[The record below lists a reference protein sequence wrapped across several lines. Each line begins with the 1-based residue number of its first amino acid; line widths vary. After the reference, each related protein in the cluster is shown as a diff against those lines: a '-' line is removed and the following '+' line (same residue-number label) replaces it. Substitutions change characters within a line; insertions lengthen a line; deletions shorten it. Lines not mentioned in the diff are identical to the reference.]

1 MTLQHLERRG
11 VARLVCICLSA
22 IARRS
27 DGGGGHAEPAAEGRL
42 SGALG
47 ADARHLSSTTSLGSA
62 SIVCF
67 LLWFA
72 ARTAAMICWA
82 QGSHGIVICKRTGSE
97 G

>member
-11 VARLVCICLSA
+11 VARWCDIPVGDCETQRWRRRACR
-22 IARRS
+22 ARLLR
-27 DGGGGHAEPAAEGRL
+27 GGL

-67 LLWFA
+67 MLWFA